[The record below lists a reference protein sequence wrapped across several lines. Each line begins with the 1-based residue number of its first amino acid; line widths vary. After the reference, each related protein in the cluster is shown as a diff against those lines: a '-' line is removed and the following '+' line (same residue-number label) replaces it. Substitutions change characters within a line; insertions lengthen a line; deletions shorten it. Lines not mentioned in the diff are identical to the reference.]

1 MKELKIFKKSEI
13 FYEQK
18 KIMSNIFFVAVAM
31 GLGQSI
37 PVASIS
43 VRDTGDLMCI
53 ALRRYNKVGLL
64 QAPSYVVDMTAK
76 IVG

>member
-1 MKELKIFKKSEI
+1 MKK
-13 FYEQK
+13 
-18 KIMSNIFFVAVAM
+18 NIFAYFFEVAM

-37 PVASIS
+37 PVAP
-43 VRDTGDLMCI
+43 VGDTGDLMCI
-53 ALRRYNKVGLL
+53 ALRRYNKVGLP

>member
-37 PVASIS
+37 PVAS

-53 ALRRYNKVGLL
+53 ALRRYNKVRLL